1 MSRGEWA
8 ACLRKAEWGGAV
20 GVRLGCTI
28 AAVAFSSKSRFCPAS
43 RIGSTWDA
51 SPSTD
56 ECACARPSYAVT
68 PWLICG
74 LAFDVMSDAAQLTA
88 HGNSYFIWP
97 CLTSVLHSTPATY
110 RHTSVIIPCAMG
122 CMLFC
127 PSQTPRHPPH
137 SMSYLKLRPL
147 PLLFQVPDPDT
158 RQFLMF
164 YEAIAADGSRSI
176 GLATSQDGRGS
187 WQRQPAPLLTP
198 SQLQEAWDGGS
209 VGAPCAVPM
218 SAGRWRL
225 YYAGRGQ
232 REGPWEG
239 IGVALGGREEG
250 SLTGPMAFKRRT
262 GRKE

>member
-1 MSRGEWA
+1 M
-8 ACLRKAEWGGAV
+8 
-20 GVRLGCTI
+20 RLLPPT
-28 AAVAFSSKSRFCPAS
+28 
-43 RIGSTWDA
+43 T
-51 SPSTD
+51 TLL
-56 ECACARPSYAVT
+56 VT
-68 PWLICG
+68 PSCIDLPCG
-74 LAFDVMSDAAQLTA
+74 NPAPCHHQLYTP
-88 HGNSYFIWP
+88 HLLL
-97 CLTSVLHSTPATY
+97 CLTGTP
-110 RHTSVIIPCAMG
+110 
-122 CMLFC
+122 
-127 PSQTPRHPPH
+127 
-137 SMSYLKLRPL
+137 
-147 PLLFQVPDPDT
+147 QVPDPDT

-164 YEAIAADGSRSI
+164 YEAVAADGSRSI

-232 REGPWEG
+232 HVGPWEG

-250 SLTGPMAFKRRT
+250 GLTGPMAFKRRT